1 MKAMYRLKNIK
12 HFYSQRCVLQIP
24 SLEIGQG
31 EILGLLGANGSGK
44 STLLRILAFL
54 ETPTEG
60 TVYFKKE
67 RVETLSVNYRRSV
80 TLLLQ
85 NTYLLKRAVW
95 ENVAFGLKVRGV
107 RGKELMKSMEEALY
121 FVGLAPSQFARR
133 KWFELSGGEAQR
145 VALASRL
152 AIKPEVLLLDEP
164 TASVDRVSAELIKQG
179 VRMCREKWGTTLVLV
194 SHDVL
199 WVKSLSDRLLIL
211 TEGELSTSSS
221 SNNPFFMSE

>member
-1 MKAMYRLKNIK
+1 MYRLKNIK
-12 HFYSQRCVLQIP
+12 HFYGQRCVLQIP

-67 RVETLSVNYRRSV
+67 RVETVSVNYRRSV

-95 ENVAFGLKVRGV
+95 ENVAFGFESPRS
-107 RGKELMKSMEEALY
+107 RAKS
-121 FVGLAPSQFARR
+121 
-133 KWFELSGGEAQR
+133 
-145 VALASRL
+145 
-152 AIKPEVLLLDEP
+152 
-164 TASVDRVSAELIKQG
+164 
-179 VRMCREKWGTTLVLV
+179 
-194 SHDVL
+194 
-199 WVKSLSDRLLIL
+199 
-211 TEGELSTSSS
+211 
-221 SNNPFFMSE
+221 